1 MRCGISAGDCKIFT
15 TNLRKREGTE
25 HEKEMVFHRAGGD
38 SGDIAVH
45 LYRRRDRAAPVEL
58 AVAATV
64 RLARN
69 HLLAS
74 ARDAGAV
81 PHPLR
86 RIKRP
91 QFPSLPLAPS
101 HGSAL
106 QEHDS

>member
-1 MRCGISAGDCKIFT
+1 MRCGICASDCKTFT
-15 TNLRKREGTE
+15 TNLRKHEGTE

-45 LYRRRDRAAPVEL
+45 LHRRRDRAAPVEL

-64 RLARN
+64 RLARA

-74 ARDAGAV
+74 PGPAGAV

-86 RIKRP
+86 RIRRTR
-91 QFPSLPLAPS
+91 FPSPSLASS
-101 HGSAL
+101 HARAL
-106 QEHDS
+106 HE

>member
-1 MRCGISAGDCKIFT
+1 MRSSICASDCKTFT

-25 HEKEMVFHRAGGD
+25 HEKEMVFHGAGGD

-45 LYRRRDRAAPVEL
+45 LHRRRDRVASMEL

-64 RLARN
+64 RLARD

-74 ARDAGAV
+74 AGDAGAV

-86 RIKRP
+86 QIRWTR
-91 QFPSLPLAPS
+91 FPSLPLAPS
-101 HGSAL
+101 HGRAL

>member
-1 MRCGISAGDCKIFT
+1 MRCSICASDCKTFT
-15 TNLRKREGTE
+15 TNLRKREETA

-45 LYRRRDRAAPVEL
+45 LHRRRDRAAPVEL

-74 ARDAGAV
+74 AGDAGAV

-86 RIKRP
+86 PIRWTR
-91 QFPSLPLAPS
+91 FPSLSLAPS
-101 HGSAL
+101 HGRAL
-106 QEHDS
+106 QEHDP

>member
-1 MRCGISAGDCKIFT
+1 MRCGISASDCKTFT
-15 TNLRKREGTE
+15 TNLRKHEGTE

-45 LYRRRDRAAPVEL
+45 LHRRRDRAAPVEL

-64 RLARN
+64 RLAPN

-74 ARDAGAV
+74 GGGTGSA

-86 RIKRP
+86 RLKRTR
-91 QFPSLPLAPS
+91 FPPLPLAPS
-101 HGSAL
+101 DGK
-106 QEHDS
+106 